1 MKTQSRKIHAQHQ
14 DQRCRVRHRQTLQRS
29 QAAVSDALGGRCRGE
44 APAGPIGHREDG
56 QECLRTSSCASSCC
70 CTQGRHHQAL
80 MELDLV
86 YLPHEDRMRLSVRGK
101 VDWLITRNLLL
112 KLVDAWVKKLES
124 VELPQVGVPLGD
136 RDVGQE
142 HALSLEFDAPVTT
155 EHKPVTAAQAKLL
168 QEVTLTVD
176 TVSTQL
182 VLKGQ
187 ELQTTL
193 KLTRKESHM
202 VLELLAGKARAV
214 RWVNAVVWPQW
225 LGAA

>member
-1 MKTQSRKIHAQHQ
+1 
-14 DQRCRVRHRQTLQRS
+14 
-29 QAAVSDALGGRCRGE
+29 
-44 APAGPIGHREDG
+44 
-56 QECLRTSSCASSCC
+56 
-70 CTQGRHHQAL
+70 